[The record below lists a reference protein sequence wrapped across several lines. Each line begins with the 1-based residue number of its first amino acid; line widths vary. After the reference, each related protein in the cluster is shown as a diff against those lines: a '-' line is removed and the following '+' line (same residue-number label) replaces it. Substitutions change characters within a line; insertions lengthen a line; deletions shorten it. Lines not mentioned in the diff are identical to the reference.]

1 MKKYIVKLSRE
12 ERERLQDLI
21 SKGKGAARKLTHAR
35 ILLKV
40 DSGKWGKGWTDE
52 KTAKAL
58 DVSTATIEQVRQR
71 LVEEGVGAALNRKA
85 GSGVREK
92 KLDGDQE
99 AKLITLTCSKA
110 PEGRARWTLRLLA
123 DTMVDLAYVD
133 TLSYE
138 TVRRTLKKTR

>member
-12 ERERLQDLI
+12 EREQLQALI

-40 DSGKWGKGWTDE
+40 DSGEWGKGWTDE

-58 DVSTATIEQVRQR
+58 DVSIPTIEQVRQR
-71 LVEEGVGAALNRKA
+71 LVEEGFGAALNRKA
-85 GSGVREK
+85 GSGIQEK

-110 PEGRARWTLRLLA
+110 PKGRARWTLRLLA
-123 DTMVDLAYVD
+123 DTMVDLAVVD
-133 TLSYE
+133 SLSYE
-138 TVRRTLKKTR
+138 TVRRTLKKTK